1 MSNKAFDA
9 LRFIAEII
17 LPALGALYAA
27 LAHIWGWPYA
37 EAIVGTIAAV
47 DTFLG
52 ALVIG
57 LRKSYNKKEE
67 NDEQSEG
74 EDP

>member
-1 MSNKAFDA
+1 MSNRAFDT

-17 LPALGALYAA
+17 LPACAALYAA
-27 LAHIWGWPYA
+27 LAGIWGWPYA

-52 ALVIG
+52 AIVIG
-57 LRKSYNKKEE
+57 LRKAYNKQEE
-67 NDEQSEG
+67 QDE
-74 EDP
+74 

>member
-1 MSNKAFDA
+1 MIMTNKLYDV
-9 LRFIAEII
+9 LRFIAELL

-27 LAHIWGWPYA
+27 LSGIWGLPYA

-52 ALVIG
+52 AFIAW
-57 LRKSYNKKEE
+57 SKKKY
-67 NDEQSEG
+67 DKAVM
-74 EDP
+74 

>member
-9 LRFIAEII
+9 LRFVAEII

-57 LRKSYNKKEE
+57 LRKAYNKKEE
-67 NDEQSEG
+67 QNG
-74 EDP
+74 EDEEN